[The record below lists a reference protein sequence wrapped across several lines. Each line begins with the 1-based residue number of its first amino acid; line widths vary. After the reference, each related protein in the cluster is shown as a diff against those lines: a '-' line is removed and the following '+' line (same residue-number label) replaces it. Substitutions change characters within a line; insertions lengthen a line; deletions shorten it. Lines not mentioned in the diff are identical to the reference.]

1 MRLRSGII
9 PYLYIMPAL
18 LILIVFLYWP
28 LIFNLILSFMRW
40 DLVSPVR
47 LFVGLQNYAEMWSR
61 ESFRW
66 AALNSL
72 KYFLGILPFSVLL
85 PLGLATVLS
94 GVRKDSTRRV
104 YETVMFM
111 PTMLSFAVACFIW
124 IWMFN
129 PIGGVISRLLQ
140 ALGLPTISWLSDHR
154 YSLIAVV
161 IVSGWRVVGY
171 YLVLFAAALLAIPE
185 EYVEAAKI
193 DGANGWQVFWRIK
206 WPLISPTTF
215 FVTVTTVINASSDT
229 FVPIHLL
236 TRGGPYN
243 SSNNLIYLV
252 YQYAFQFF
260 NAGLAG
266 ATAVVV
272 FGIFIAATLL
282 HFFLGE
288 RFVHYE

>member
-111 PTMLSFAVACFIW
+111 PTMLSFAVC
-124 IWMFN
+124 
-129 PIGGVISRLLQ
+129 
-140 ALGLPTISWLSDHR
+140 T
-154 YSLIAVV
+154 
-161 IVSGWRVVGY
+161 
-171 YLVLFAAALLAIPE
+171 
-185 EYVEAAKI
+185 
-193 DGANGWQVFWRIK
+193 
-206 WPLISPTTF
+206 SP
-215 FVTVTTVINASSDT
+215 
-229 FVPIHLL
+229 
-236 TRGGPYN
+236 RK
-243 SSNNLIYLV
+243 
-252 YQYAFQFF
+252 
-260 NAGLAG
+260 
-266 ATAVVV
+266 
-272 FGIFIAATLL
+272 
-282 HFFLGE
+282 
-288 RFVHYE
+288 